1 MIHLSTIL
9 TVAVVDAMTTI
20 PWQFCSLA
28 KCSAFDASIV
38 ATPLPCHA
46 EETLKKPRSRTLST
60 VGKAERKV
68 GGQRMRE
75 DPKCQN
81 LDQATSSYLDIIS

>member
-1 MIHLSTIL
+1 MLLKAQPLIDH
-9 TVAVVDAMTTI
+9 
-20 PWQFCSLA
+20 LA

-81 LDQATSSYLDIIS
+81 LDQATSSYLSDSHQTLLDQGFLSLQP